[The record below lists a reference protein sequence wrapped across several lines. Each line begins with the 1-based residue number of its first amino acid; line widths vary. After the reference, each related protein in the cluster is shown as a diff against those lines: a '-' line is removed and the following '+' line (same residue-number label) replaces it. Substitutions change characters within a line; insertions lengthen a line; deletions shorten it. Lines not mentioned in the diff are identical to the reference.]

1 METELLMGAASRAT
15 PANIEALAR
24 LPWNE
29 KQIRALQEQMKWIR
43 EIPEVLGGYYTA
55 RGIDNAFRNVIFS
68 GDNYREALQEQI
80 ISVNDELKRKQQEF
94 AE

>member
-1 METELLMGAASRAT
+1 MVQSVSYTHLDVYKR
-15 PANIEALAR
+15 
-24 LPWNE
+24 
-29 KQIRALQEQMKWIR
+29 Q
-43 EIPEVLGGYYTA
+43 IPEVLGGYYTA